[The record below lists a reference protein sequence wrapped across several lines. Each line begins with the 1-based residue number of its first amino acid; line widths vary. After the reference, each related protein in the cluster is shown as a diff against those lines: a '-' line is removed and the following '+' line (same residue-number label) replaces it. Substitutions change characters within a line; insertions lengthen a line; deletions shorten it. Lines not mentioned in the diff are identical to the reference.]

1 MILTKNS
8 TSDIETTPLRTGDAL
23 PPEVFQTIR
32 RKMVLDGCKWDPQV
46 GDVSTISPFPLL
58 LSELRWRELS
68 QLATRLTSEL
78 LDAEH
83 ELLDRPELHRHL
95 GLPRRLR
102 SILRRAKNVGGTP
115 AAARVMRFDFHWTP
129 DGWRIS
135 EVNSDVPGGFSEA
148 SELPLLM
155 TPHYPGAQAAGNPGA
170 AWADAIDAAVPRSQ
184 PIALLAAA
192 GFLEDQQVL
201 VYLDRQFRKRKRS
214 TIWAS
219 SDDLRWR
226 DGLCYLNS
234 RTDVG
239 PIGAVVRFYQA
250 EWLARRGCAAL
261 FVSGRTPVA
270 NPGVAVLTESKRF
283 PLVWDQL
290 TTALP
295 TWRPL
300 LPTTVDVRDVDW
312 QQNDSWLLKSALC
325 NTGDTVAVRALMTEQ
340 QWHSTA
346 HAVRRKPG
354 AWIAQKKFAIRP
366 LQSPAGVIFP
376 CLGVYTVDG
385 QAAGIYGR
393 FSRTP
398 VIDYRAVDAAV
409 LIIPNERAGQ

>member
-1 MILTKNS
+1 MILAPRS
-8 TSDIETTPLRTGDAL
+8 TSAAETLPLKTGDVL
-23 PPEVFQTIR
+23 PRDVFQTIR
-32 RKMVLDGCKWDPQV
+32 RKMVLESCKWDPQV

-58 LSELRWRELS
+58 LSESNWHELS
-68 QLATRLTSEL
+68 QQAAWLTSEL
-78 LDAEH
+78 LAAEQ
-83 ELLDRPELHRHL
+83 ELLDRPELHCQL

-102 SILRRAKNVGGTP
+102 SVLRRAKKIGATP
-115 AAARVMRFDFHWTP
+115 ATARVMRFDFHWTA

-155 TPHYPGAQAAGNPGA
+155 TPHYPGARAAGNPGA
-170 AWADAIDAAVPRSQ
+170 AWADAIDAAAPRNR
-184 PIALLAAA
+184 PIAHLAAP

-201 VYLDRQFRKRKRS
+201 AYLDRQFCKRKRS

-219 SDDLRWR
+219 QDDLRWR
-226 DGLCYLNS
+226 DGWCYLNS
-234 RTDVG
+234 KTDVG
-239 PIGAVVRFYQA
+239 SIGAVIRFYQA
-250 EWLARRGCAAL
+250 EWLAHRSCAAL
-261 FVSGRTPVA
+261 FVGGRTPVA

-290 TTALP
+290 KTALP
-295 TWRPL
+295 TWRTL

-312 QQNDSWLLKSALC
+312 QQNDSWLLKSAFC
-325 NTGDTVAVRALMTEQ
+325 NTGDTVTVRALMTDQ
-340 QWHSTA
+340 QWRSTA
-346 HAVRRKPG
+346 RAVRRRPG
-354 AWIAQKKFAIRP
+354 AWIAQKKFATRP
-366 LQSPAGVIFP
+366 LQSPTGPIYP

-409 LIIPNERAGQ
+409 LITAN